1 MLNLVNPVQVFM
13 FYFLKTH
20 FNIILPSML
29 CLLSC
34 LFPCNFRTEMLY
46 ALLPFLAH
54 LILQSLQQYLGHVSV
69 AAINVITF

>member
-1 MLNLVNPVQVFM
+1 MLNLVNPVQIFM
-13 FYFLKTH
+13 FYFLKIH

-34 LFPCNFRTEMLY
+34 LFPCNFLIEMLY

-54 LILQSLQQYLGHVSV
+54 LILQSLQQYLLHTSV
-69 AAINVITF
+69 DVKYVITF